1 MTPVP
6 RLFQDSSPLDQAIR
20 TLVVAVGLCAACQ
33 SAAWADTPPIAALE
47 MPPMCKSVS
56 AVPKE
61 GVELNEDCF
70 EFGAAVGELGLGW
83 RQKLPGQVRW
93 LNRKDADSLCQQAE
107 SELGKQVDGRV
118 PDGCVFLTP
127 HACTIVTAGQISPA
141 VLGNAVRHCV
151 P

>member
-1 MTPVP
+1 MAQNPIGFQASAPLGKALMT
-6 RLFQDSSPLDQAIR
+6 LA
-20 TLVVAVGLCAACQ
+20 VATWLSGLGWP
-33 SAAWADTPPIAALE
+33 AAWADTPPPAAMD

-56 AVPKE
+56 AAPKE